1 MYEYFAIHVYLHTTC
16 ILDANRSQ
24 KNASDTLE
32 LELCIVMNCNV
43 SAEI

>member
-1 MYEYFAIHVYLHTTC
+1 MYKYFAIHVYLHTTC
-16 ILDANRSQ
+16 MFDANRGQ

-32 LELCIVMNCNV
+32 LELWMVMNCHV